1 MAYYRLSQV
10 LKMRREAME
19 QTRFDYDVEGP
30 SFMTVYRLEK
40 GEVRVKENTYRS
52 LSRAMGEEE
61 STRRGVLKTTDIRV
75 LWLVNEIA
83 DAFLHDN
90 YEKAEELIGELE
102 EKLDYSIKRNQQYLD
117 FVKAKLHHQKGFIKK
132 EEYQMLLKE
141 NITYGN
147 MSFDDMIVKS
157 WPFHEKELQVL
168 LEVIESVRSRQEYDR
183 QRYLLEQLMTDVQ
196 NGYMESEYSI
206 VYTIYARWRIS
217 DVLGNMGYHRE
228 AIAMDEETLKL
239 CEEKNERRYRA
250 EVYYDIFWN
259 YYMLKKQ
266 ETLTEQ
272 EEARCKE
279 CLLKAYYINKAWY
292 RAKPLYERRME
303 ECYPEE
309 LR

>member
-40 GEVRVKENTYRS
+40 GDVRVKENTYRS

-61 STRRGVLKTTDIRV
+61 STRRGVLNTTDIRV

-90 YEKAEELIGELE
+90 YEKAEELLGQLE

-117 FVKAKLHHQKGFIKK
+117 FMKAKLCYHKDLIGEI
-132 EEYQMLLKE
+132 EYETRAKE

-147 MSFDDMIVKS
+147 MSFDDMIVKN
-157 WPFHEKELQVL
+157 WPFHERELNEL
-168 LEVIESVRSRQEYDR
+168 LAVIEVVRSRQEYDR
-183 QRYLLEQLMTDVQ
+183 QRYLLEQLIAAVQ
-196 NGYMESEYSI
+196 NGYMESEYRI

-217 DVLGNMGYHRE
+217 DVLGNMGYYRE
-228 AIAMDEETLKL
+228 AIAKDEETLKL
-239 CEEKNERRYRA
+239 CEDRNEHRYRA
-250 EVYYDIFWN
+250 EVYYSIFWN

-279 CLLKAYYINKAWY
+279 CLLKAYYINKALY
-292 RAKPLYERRME
+292 PAKPLYERRMR

-309 LR
+309 LI